1 MRSDDFA
8 PSCPGQ
14 LVDIEDGAL
23 AFVPNPLPPELTY
36 LPDIAAYLAEAGHAL
51 GMLAAVGDTLPDPD
65 VLAGLL
71 THGEAVSSSRIE
83 GVAATAADI
92 YALEAGKPGL
102 VQSRDAA
109 EVARCCAAMKHGI
122 ETMGMSITLDTVCG
136 IHGRLMSGSAPDP
149 GRLRTGQNW
158 AGPAGCTLQ
167 EATYV
172 APPPDNL
179 APLLDNLLWFMN
191 NAAEVPALVRIALA
205 HYQFEA
211 IRPFPG
217 GNGRVGRILI
227 ALLLAKAG
235 LMRRPLLCLSDYLS
249 RARPG
254 YFERLLAVSRTGNWR
269 DWIVFFLR
277 AIREQAHAAATRG
290 RAIVNLRSHYVTLI
304 GKERTRARLAPL
316 VDLLFE
322 NPCVDVARVCERLG
336 VTHPTAAH
344 LIGQLAGLGV
354 LVEQTGHRRRRVYC
368 ATELLRLVSAEN

>member
-1 MRSDDFA
+1 MRPDDFA
-8 PSCPGQ
+8 PGYPGQ
-14 LVDIEDGAL
+14 LVDIAEGAV

-51 GMLAAVGDTLPDPD
+51 GILAAVGDSLPDPD
-65 VLAGLL
+65 MLAGLFI
-71 THGEAVSSSRIE
+71 HGEAVSSSRIE
-83 GVAATAADI
+83 GTAATAAEM

-102 VQSRDAA
+102 VRSRDTA
-109 EVARCCAAMKHGI
+109 EVTRCYAAMKHGI
-122 ETMGMSITLDTVCG
+122 ETMGMSITLDTVRG
-136 IHGRLMSGSAPDP
+136 VHERLMSGSVP
-149 GRLRTGQNW
+149 GPGQLRTKQNW
-158 AGPAGCTLQ
+158 VGPAGHGLH
-167 EATYV
+167 EASYV
-172 APPPDNL
+172 APPPGKL

-211 IRPFPG
+211 IRPFPD

-254 YFERLLAVSRTGNWR
+254 YFERLLAVSRTGDWR

-277 AIREQAHAAATRG
+277 AIREQAHVAATRG
-290 RAIVNLRSHYVTLI
+290 RAIVNLHSRYVTLV
-304 GKERTRARLAPL
+304 GNERTRAKLALL
-316 VDLLFE
+316 VNLLFE
-322 NPCVDVARVCERLG
+322 NPYVDVAGVCERLG

-344 LIGQLAGLGV
+344 LIERLAGLDV
-354 LVEQTGHRRRRVYC
+354 LLEQTGRRRGRVYC
-368 ATELLRLVSAEN
+368 ATELLRLISADN